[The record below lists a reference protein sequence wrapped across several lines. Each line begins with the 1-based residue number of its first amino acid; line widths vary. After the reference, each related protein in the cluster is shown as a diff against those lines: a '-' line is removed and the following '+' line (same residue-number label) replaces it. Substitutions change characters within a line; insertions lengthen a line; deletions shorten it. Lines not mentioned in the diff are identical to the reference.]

1 MRHVVVGAS
10 LAGIHAVEGLRDAG
24 FDGDVTLVGAE
35 DTLPYDRPP
44 LSKASLRLG
53 PAAEAILLRPA
64 AWYNEHAVDLRLGRT
79 AVRLDLASSSVVL
92 DDGREISYDGLILAT
107 GSAARPL
114 ETRAD
119 AGPAH
124 VLRTVG
130 DCARLHARMRRG
142 EHLVIIG
149 AGFIGLEVAATATM
163 MGLDVSVVELAPVP
177 LHRVL
182 GAEVGRWFERYHA
195 AHGIRM
201 YCGAGVEAIETD
213 GRRSK
218 VRLLDGTVL
227 AADVLVAGVGARPV
241 IGWLRDSG
249 LRLTDGIACDPFL
262 RTSAPNVFAAGD
274 IARWHNTLFDEDL
287 RVEQWTNA
295 VEQGRYAAESL
306 LGVAEQPY
314 AAVPYFW
321 SDQFDA
327 KMRFVGVANAAQ
339 DVHIDEAGPDVLVA
353 LFGRDGLLRGALCV
367 NAPRKLARYR
377 QAIADRVPWRDIS
390 TQ

>member
-1 MRHVVVGAS
+1 VRHVVVGAS

-24 FDGDVTLVGAE
+24 FDGGLTLVGAE

-53 PAAEAILLRPA
+53 PAAGSLLRPA
-64 AWYNEHAVDLRLGRT
+64 EWYAERAVDLRLGRT
-79 AVRLDLASSSVVL
+79 AVRLDLASRSVVL
-92 DDGREISYDGLILAT
+92 ADGAEVSYDGLILAT
-107 GSAARPL
+107 GSSPRPL
-114 ETRAD
+114 ATPPD

-124 VLRTVG
+124 VLRTAD
-130 DCARLHARMRRG
+130 DCARLHARLRPG

-163 MGLDVSVVELAPVP
+163 MGLDVTVVELAPVP

-182 GAEVGRWFERYHA
+182 GAEVGRWFERHHA
-195 AHGIRM
+195 AHGVSVR
-201 YCGAGVEAIETD
+201 CGAGIDAIEAD

-218 VRLLDGTVL
+218 VRLRDGTVL
-227 AADVLVAGVGARPV
+227 AADVLVAGVGARPA
-241 IGWLRDSG
+241 IDWLRDSG
-249 LRLTDGIACDPFL
+249 LRLTDGVACDPFL
-262 RTSAPNVFAAGD
+262 RSSAPDVLAAGD

-306 LGVAEQPY
+306 LGIAEQPY
-314 AAVPYFW
+314 ASVPYFW

-339 DVHIDEAGPDVLVA
+339 DIRVEEAGPDVLVA

-377 QAIADRVPWRDIS
+377 QAIADRVPWPDVIPR
-390 TQ
+390 

>member
-1 MRHVVVGAS
+1 VHHVVVGAS

-24 FDGDVTLVGAE
+24 FDGRLTLVGAE

-44 LSKASLRLG
+44 LSKAALRLG
-53 PAAEAILLRPA
+53 PVARGALLRPA
-64 AWYNEHAVDLRLGRT
+64 DWYGERAVDLRLGWT
-79 AVRLDLASSSVVL
+79 AVKLDLANRSVIL
-92 DDGREISYDGLILAT
+92 AGGREVSFDGLILAT
-107 GSAARPL
+107 GSSARPL
-114 ETRAD
+114 ATPAG
-119 AGPAH
+119 AGPAY
-124 VLRTVG
+124 VLRTAD
-130 DCARLHARMRRG
+130 DCARLHARLQPG
-142 EHLVIIG
+142 EHLVVIG

-163 MGLDVSVVELAPVP
+163 MGLDVSVVEVAPGP

-195 AHGIRM
+195 ARGIGM
-201 YCGAGVEAIETD
+201 HCGVGIEAIEAD

-218 VRLLDGTVL
+218 IRLLDGTVL
-227 AADVLVAGVGARPV
+227 GADVLVAGVGARPAV
-241 IGWLRDSG
+241 EWLRGSG
-249 LRLTDGIACDPFL
+249 LRLSDGVACDPFL
-262 RTSAPNVFAAGD
+262 RTSAPDVVAAGD

-306 LGVAEQPY
+306 LGIAEQPY

-339 DVHIDEAGPDVLVA
+339 DVHVDEAGPDVLVA

-377 QAIADRVPWRDIS
+377 QAIADRVAWHDVV

>member
-1 MRHVVVGAS
+1 MHHVVVGAS
-10 LAGIHAVEGLRDAG
+10 LAGINAVEGLRDAG
-24 FDGDVTLVGAE
+24 FDGELTLVGAE
-35 DTLPYDRPP
+35 DTLPYERPP
-44 LSKASLRLG
+44 LSKAALRLG
-53 PAAEAILLRPA
+53 SAAETILLRPA
-64 AWYNEHAVDLRLGRT
+64 DWYADHAVDLRLGRT
-79 AVRLDLASSSVVL
+79 AVKLDLANRSVILAGGGEV
-92 DDGREISYDGLILAT
+92 SYDGLILAT
-107 GSAARPL
+107 GSSARPL
-114 ETRAD
+114 ATPAG

-124 VLRTVG
+124 VLRTAD
-130 DCARLHARMRRG
+130 DCARLHARLRPG

-163 MGLDVSVVELAPVP
+163 MGLDVSVVEVAPGP

-182 GAEVGRWFERYHA
+182 GAEVGRWFERHHA
-195 AHGIRM
+195 AHGIGM
-201 YCGAGVEAIETD
+201 HCGVGIEAIEAD

-227 AADVLVAGVGARPV
+227 AADVLVAGVGARPAV
-241 IGWLRDSG
+241 EWLRGSG
-249 LRLTDGIACDPFL
+249 LQLSDGVACDPFL
-262 RTSAPNVFAAGD
+262 RTSAPDVVAAGD

-306 LGVAEQPY
+306 LGIAEQSY

-339 DVHIDEAGPDVLVA
+339 DVHVAEAGPDVLVA

-367 NAPRKLARYR
+367 NAPRKLAGYR
-377 QAIADRVPWRDIS
+377 QAIADRVAWSDVVTP
-390 TQ
+390 